1 MDDRIIDFNEI
12 KNQAREKDVDKL
24 ENYMY
29 SLYYE
34 MAQGKLTI
42 ADFNKSIMQ
51 YIQDNNISQDK
62 FFNIQKKLMS
72 RYGIDMTNIEEQ
84 LKSAGVNIS
93 SVGNDFEEYRKNVS
107 FDEKY
112 NEKIANKGVKTYS
125 IQNDKNNVNIVL
137 EKENVILMSEK
148 TIDLTE
154 DGINPQDIEDYL
166 NTVYE
171 RCGQIRC
178 GCTYGC
184 HQLGK
189 RFLYLYP

>member
-148 TIDLTE
+148 TIDLT
-154 DGINPQDIEDYL
+154 DIELNEFLCSYKKLVDGKKLKINICGNTKKYDY
-166 NTVYE
+166 
-171 RCGQIRC
+171 
-178 GCTYGC
+178 
-184 HQLGK
+184 
-189 RFLYLYP
+189 

>member
-1 MDDRIIDFNEI
+1 
-12 KNQAREKDVDKL
+12 
-24 ENYMY
+24 
-29 SLYYE
+29 
-34 MAQGKLTI
+34 
-42 ADFNKSIMQ
+42 
-51 YIQDNNISQDK
+51 
-62 FFNIQKKLMS
+62 MS

-148 TIDLTE
+148 TIDLT
-154 DGINPQDIEDYL
+154 DIELNEFLCSYKKLVDDKKLKINICENTKKYDY
-166 NTVYE
+166 
-171 RCGQIRC
+171 
-178 GCTYGC
+178 
-184 HQLGK
+184 
-189 RFLYLYP
+189 